1 MPRAYLADW
10 KGWLGHCAICI
21 LMLSKTVPKSR
32 FIPTMFFLTSHRM
45 GEFKLFYEIK
55 KDIYSVLYIK
65 ECTSDI
71 LCFRKI
77 VSLTILFGNSKVEAL
92 KCEIGRLWSRHL
104 TLVFKYEEYKQYAV
118 LDLG

>member
-1 MPRAYLADW
+1 M
-10 KGWLGHCAICI
+10 
-21 LMLSKTVPKSR
+21 
-32 FIPTMFFLTSHRM
+32 
-45 GEFKLFYEIK
+45 FYEIK

-118 LDLG
+118 LAGIRTDVIDFPISCFLNLLDTLYF